1 MQKDKECYLLRP
13 NRDRWNRQLAEEV
26 DQLLSADPGNVFDK
40 LGRVFEATLI
50 ERALFA
56 AGGCRYKA
64 AGLLGIGRN
73 TIARKIELLE
83 IGDRHSRAHD
93 FTPLGLKDFFRSGAP
108 FPARDDEP

>member
-1 MQKDKECYLLRP
+1 MQKDEECYLLRP
-13 NRDRWNRQLAEEV
+13 TQNRWSRELAEEV
-26 DQLLSADPGNVFDK
+26 DQLLLTDPGNVFER
-40 LGRVFEATLI
+40 LGRVFEATVI

-56 AGGCRYKA
+56 VGGCRYKA

-73 TIARKIELLE
+73 TIARKIEFLE
-83 IGDRHSRAHD
+83 IGDRNSRSHG